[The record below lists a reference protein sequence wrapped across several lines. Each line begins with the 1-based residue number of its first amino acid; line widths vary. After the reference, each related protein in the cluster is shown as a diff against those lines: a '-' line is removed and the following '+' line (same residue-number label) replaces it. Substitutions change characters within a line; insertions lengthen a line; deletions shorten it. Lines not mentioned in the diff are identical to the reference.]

1 MSQPCLPIQLLSAKK
16 VTFTGKASGGTGT
29 YQYAFLYKKASE
41 NKWVNKQSFAAND
54 TVSIKPEAAVDYDV
68 CIKVKDSSGTV
79 EKKYFTLHVNEALE
93 SASTI
98 SSLNI
103 GKGQTV
109 TVSAAGKNG
118 VGPYTYSVLY
128 KQKSK
133 TKWTTKQDFSQNS
146 QIEVKPAS
154 TGLYD
159 VCVKVKDSLG
169 TIAKTY
175 FEVNVAAA
183 VTSNSTISATEIK
196 KGESVT
202 VKAAAQNGIAPY
214 TYSVQYKQQSKS
226 KWTTQQEFDAND
238 TIVVTPASAVA
249 YDICVKVQDGTG
261 TVAKQYFVVT
271 VK

>member
-1 MSQPCLPIQLLSAKK
+1 MGEQAEFRCQRHL
-16 VTFTGKASGGTGT
+16 
-29 YQYAFLYKKASE
+29 
-41 NKWVNKQSFAAND
+41 
-54 TVSIKPEAAVDYDV
+54 SIKPEAAVDYDV

-249 YDICVKVQDGTG
+249 YDICVKVQDSTG